1 MAVIARMWDGQL
13 ENSSFIPYDMS
24 LASVWT
30 APSYL
35 VVREYG
41 IGFAGI
47 SFVVIVLW
55 LGIFML
61 IKVRNLFQPSSVHI
75 CENNLIFI

>member
-1 MAVIARMWDGQL
+1 
-13 ENSSFIPYDMS
+13 MS

-35 VVREYG
+35 VVSEYG
-41 IGFAGI
+41 IGFTGI

-55 LGIFML
+55 LGISLL
-61 IKVRNLFQPSSVHI
+61 IKVRDLFQPSSVYI
-75 CENNLIFI
+75 CENNLIFTCPILHLCF